1 MDVKTLLSQSQC
13 RATGRY
19 SYTEL
24 HVLSPQLCAFS
35 TSLTKM
41 SFVSWILLLAISVF
55 MLIDLAR
62 SQISSTHWKSWQ
74 RRTLLL
80 LRIPS
85 TFSFIIIL
93 LLKLSCSAWIWWDL
107 EQGKGDIDWKTT
119 FCRIIIGQALKYY
132 IMSHGDLFKD

>member
-24 HVLSPQLCAFS
+24 HVLSPQLCAFN

-62 SQISSTHWKSWQ
+62 SQISSTH
-74 RRTLLL
+74 
-80 LRIPS
+80 
-85 TFSFIIIL
+85 
-93 LLKLSCSAWIWWDL
+93 
-107 EQGKGDIDWKTT
+107 
-119 FCRIIIGQALKYY
+119 
-132 IMSHGDLFKD
+132 